1 MVKNIINEFLY
12 TGAGPGEKLATQ
24 QAVKNMSYG
33 QIGKNI
39 VDEGGFGYGKN
50 LRGYDPNYTGKG
62 AIPRNTAFQ
71 KMMAFPKYAAGAF
84 NLGDKASNLAGGT
97 PGQRQLYEKVLQSP
111 VSKAGAGILRTA
123 ASLPMQAVMAGP
135 YAISQAMGPSVAAGD
150 FINDEQFQLGQSEV
164 GVGDFYSGNT
174 NLLSDAEKAMMADQ
188 YDVGYSFADNER
200 ITPNIPSNVPSN
212 FVDTGRDFSM
222 FDQARMGDAVSGTN
236 VQGMDLE
243 MDPGAFMNPNIQPSQ
258 NMFQRAGNA
267 IQGGLGSIRDF
278 AVDRGMSAKNLLG
291 SGAAMAMGLPGIVG
305 SGAMSLLGGL
315 GNMFERRDGMATV
328 DEFGNLISGA
338 DLDRQNALG
347 GYYTDAARDSR
358 NRARSIAFM
367 QQRKADGKK
376 YGERRLE
383 QLLAQ
388 QAKEDA
394 ARQAAFDSIMSQGNN
409 QQSFYDSLNQGSGST
424 AVSGN
429 PNTSGAGDAP
439 GYSGPSTFAD
449 GGLASMFV
457 RRK

>member
-1 MVKNIINEFLY
+1 MAENIINRNLDNITNVAKGLDKEMLDMTYPDKYYKDVINPAKLGQGPIPSKTQMMYQNLKSGGPFKAMRIGMDPYLPSFMGGGKY
-12 TGAGPGEKLATQ
+12 GAERAMPTGPARTALGAG
-24 QAVKNMSYG
+24 S
-33 QIGKNI
+33 
-39 VDEGGFGYGKN
+39 
-50 LRGYDPNYTGKG
+50 
-62 AIPRNTAFQ
+62 
-71 KMMAFPKYAAGAF
+71 
-84 NLGDKASNLAGGT
+84 
-97 PGQRQLYEKVLQSP
+97 
-111 VSKAGAGILRTA
+111 GILRTA

-174 NLLSDAEKAMMADQ
+174 NLLTNAEKAMMADQ

>member
-1 MVKNIINEFLY
+1 MAVENIINKNLDNITNVAKGLDKEMLDMTYSDKYYKDVINPAKLGQGPIPSKTQMMYQNLKSGGPFKAMRIGMDPYLPSFMGGGKY
-12 TGAGPGEKLATQ
+12 GAERAMPTGPARTALGAG
-24 QAVKNMSYG
+24 S
-33 QIGKNI
+33 
-39 VDEGGFGYGKN
+39 
-50 LRGYDPNYTGKG
+50 
-62 AIPRNTAFQ
+62 
-71 KMMAFPKYAAGAF
+71 
-84 NLGDKASNLAGGT
+84 
-97 PGQRQLYEKVLQSP
+97 
-111 VSKAGAGILRTA
+111 GILRTA

-135 YAISQAMGPSVAAGD
+135 YGISQAMGPSVAAGD

-164 GVGDFYSGNT
+164 GLGDFYSGNT

-243 MDPGAFMNPNIQPSQ
+243 MDLGAFMNPNIQPSQ
-258 NMFQRAGNA
+258 NMFERFGGAM
-267 IQGGLGSIRDF
+267 QGGLESLRNKAGSIADF
-278 AVDRGMSAKNLLG
+278 IPFIGDKSLTG
-291 SGAAMAMGLPGIVG
+291 MAMQGLGKVA
-305 SGAMSLLGGL
+305 SGL

-338 DLDRQNALG
+338 DLDKQNALG
-347 GYYTDAARDSR
+347 GYYTDAARASR
-358 NRARSIAFM
+358 RRGKSIAFM
-367 QQRKADGKK
+367 QRRKAEGKK

-383 QLLAQ
+383 KLLAD

-394 ARQAAFDSIMSQGNN
+394 ARQKAFEAAMAQG
-409 QQSFYDSLNQGSGST
+409 QGFYDSLNQGRGAS
-424 AVSGN
+424 VSQ
-429 PNTSGAGDAP
+429 SSREQAGAGYNSVEQGSP
-439 GYSGPSTFAD
+439 FAD

-457 RRK
+457 RRG